1 MCVVQS
7 SAVQTQTT
15 RVQLLESQAATGKVS
30 VARLEQEQ
38 GVLSKMTVSCRR
50 RSPYDCAQA
59 HTISVCIMQYI
70 MFKKLVT
77 EAWAD
82 A

>member
-38 GVLSKMTVSCRR
+38 GVLSKMTVSCHRLP
-50 RSPYDCAQA
+50 PYDCAQA
-59 HTISVCIMQYI
+59 TTMVGCILQYI
-70 MFKKLVT
+70 IYKKLVT

>member
-1 MCVVQS
+1 MQS

-15 RVQLLESQAATGKVS
+15 RVQRLESQAATGKVS

-38 GVLSKMTVSCRR
+38 NVLSKMTVSCHRLP
-50 RSPYDCAQA
+50 PYDCAQA
-59 HTISVCIMQYI
+59 NTISVCIMQYT
-70 MFKKLVT
+70 MFKKLVN